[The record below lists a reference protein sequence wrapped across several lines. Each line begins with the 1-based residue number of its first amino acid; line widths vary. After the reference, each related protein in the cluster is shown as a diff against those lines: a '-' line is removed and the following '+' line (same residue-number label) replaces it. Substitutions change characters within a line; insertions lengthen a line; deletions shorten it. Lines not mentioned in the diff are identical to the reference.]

1 MVYSARKRL
10 QRYKNMN
17 LFSNLNKR
25 ANTLVD
31 SVLAKKPLKFGL
43 IALVMVLLIL
53 LPKVGMSSY
62 ITRVATMIGVYTML
76 ALSLNL
82 ITGYTGL
89 VSIGHAGFC
98 AVGAYTSAILSGAF
112 GLNFFVTVIGAAVV
126 AGLFGLLLGLPTLRL
141 SGTYLT
147 IATLGFGEIIRML
160 ALNWRSMTNGPLG
173 ISKIQRPVI
182 FGYELTNL
190 NGGLYYLILVFVV
203 LTTLLIYAIVH
214 SKMGRALM
222 AIRDDELVAKLM
234 GVNTTKYKIM
244 AFVISAALA
253 GVAGGFYAHM
263 TRYIDPNTF
272 SFDTSIIIISIVIL
286 GGMGTISGMFVGAAL
301 LITFPEALRFVQE
314 YRFIIYGLI
323 LVLMIRFRP
332 QGLLGG
338 QSKRKYTMPKG
349 LSREKVKEEG
359 A

>member
-1 MVYSARKRL
+1 
-10 QRYKNMN
+10 MN
-17 LFSNLNKR
+17 LLSKISNKSSELIDNIMGKKYLKWGIM
-25 ANTLVD
+25 AAVAVILV
-31 SVLAKKPLKFGL
+31 
-43 IALVMVLLIL
+43 L
-53 LPKVGMSSY
+53 LPKIGMSSY
-62 ITRVATMIGVYTML
+62 ITRVATMISVYAML

-98 AVGAYTSAILSGAF
+98 AVGGYTSAILSGTF
-112 GLNFFVTVIGAAVV
+112 EINFFFAVLCGAVV

-160 ALNWRSMTNGPLG
+160 ALNWRSLTNGPLG

-182 FGYELTNL
+182 FGYELTNM
-190 NGGLYYLILVFVV
+190 NGGLYYLILV
-203 LTTLLIYAIVH
+203 LLLITTLIIYAIVR

-222 AIRDDELVAKLM
+222 AIRDDELVARLM
-234 GVNTTKYKIM
+234 GIKITKYKIM

-253 GVAGGFYAHM
+253 GVAGSFYAHM

-301 LITFPEALRFVQE
+301 LISFPEVLRFVQE
-314 YRFIIYGLI
+314 YRFVIYGLI
-323 LVLMIRFRP
+323 LVLMIRYRP
-332 QGLLGG
+332 QGILGG

-349 LSREKVKEEG
+349 IDVGKVKGGG